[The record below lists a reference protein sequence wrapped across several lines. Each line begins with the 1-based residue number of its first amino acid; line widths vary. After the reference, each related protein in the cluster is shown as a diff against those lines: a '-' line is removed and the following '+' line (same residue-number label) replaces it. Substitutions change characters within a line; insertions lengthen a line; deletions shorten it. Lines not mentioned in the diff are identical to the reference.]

1 MGAIKGV
8 GAGAVQTIVDNR
20 KDGNYKSIFDLAK
33 RIDLRAA
40 NKKAFENLA
49 LAGGF
54 DGFSET
60 HRAQYFHH
68 DGDGITFLEKAIRYG
83 AKFQENENSAQVSL
97 FGDASEV
104 QISEP
109 QVPPCEEWSTM
120 EKLAKEKEVV
130 GIYISGHPLDDYK
143 FEMKYFCNTNL
154 EGLKNLEQ
162 NVGKN
167 LSFGG
172 IVTNVQH
179 RTAKNGKGWAT
190 FVVEGYDESFEFR
203 IFDEEYL
210 KFRHFLLQNQF
221 AFFKIT
227 VKEGWVNRETGKKSD
242 PRIQFLDVKMLA
254 DVLPTFAKKLILQ
267 LAINEVKEGVITEL
281 NQIFTQHK
289 GDHNV
294 TFEVMELEKIKR
306 MVEEKPVA
314 MIPTDTE
321 DEMEENFDEM
331 EEMNITV
338 PTEKEEIVVKTKL
351 VMPSRKLKVKISSE
365 LLEKLEQM
373 EIDFKLN

>member
-1 MGAIKGV
+1 
-8 GAGAVQTIVDNR
+8 
-20 KDGNYKSIFDLAK
+20 
-33 RIDLRAA
+33 
-40 NKKAFENLA
+40 
-49 LAGGF
+49 
-54 DGFSET
+54 
-60 HRAQYFHH
+60 
-68 DGDGITFLEKAIRYG
+68 
-83 AKFQENENSAQVSL
+83 
-97 FGDASEV
+97 
-104 QISEP
+104 
-109 QVPPCEEWSTM
+109 
-120 EKLAKEKEVV
+120 
-130 GIYISGHPLDDYK
+130 
-143 FEMKYFCNTNL
+143 
-154 EGLKNLEQ
+154 
-162 NVGKN
+162 
-167 LSFGG
+167 
-172 IVTNVQH
+172 
-179 RTAKNGKGWAT
+179 
-190 FVVEGYDESFEFR
+190 VEGYDESFEFR

-242 PRIQFLDVKMLA
+242 PRIQFIDVKMLA

-267 LAINEVKEGVITEL
+267 LAINEVKEGVISEL

-331 EEMNITV
+331 EEMNIAV
-338 PTEKEEIVVKTKL
+338 PAEKEEIVVKTKL

-365 LLEKLEQM
+365 LLQELERMQLS
-373 EIDFKLN
+373 FRLN